1 MRDRLIRALRGEPV
15 DTTPVWIMRQAGRY
29 LPEYRRLRERYSM
42 LEMCRRV
49 DLAVEVTLQPLRRFD
64 LDGAILFS
72 DLLVPLWGMGWDFEL
87 VEGKGPVVR
96 PVERVDDLSPLDL
109 SRLDFVLETIR
120 RLKGEL
126 SVPLLGFTGAPLTFA
141 AYLLE
146 GRPSRDFARIRT
158 LFYRDPEHFHALM
171 GFLAREL
178 SRYLQTQVEA
188 GVDAVQIFDS
198 WAGSLP
204 PEIFASLLPHIQ
216 RMVEPL
222 PVPVIYFSTGTFHLL
237 PWLSRLEGVVLGV
250 DWRMPLP
257 AYRESWQG
265 PIQGNLDP
273 AMLLAPPEAFLPA
286 VRTVVDAG
294 RAFPGHVFNLGHGI
308 LPSTPPEHVTR
319 LVDAVHEL
327 GQREQER
334 PA

>member
-15 DTTPVWIMRQAGRY
+15 DTTPIWIMRQAGRY
-29 LPEYRRLRERYSM
+29 LPEYRKLRERYSM

-72 DLLVPLWGMGWDFEL
+72 DLLVPLWGMGRDFEL

-120 RLKGEL
+120 RLKKDLE
-126 SVPLLGFTGAPLTFA
+126 VPLLGFTGAPLTFA

-146 GRPSRDFARIRT
+146 GRPSRDFAQVRA

-178 SRYLQTQVEA
+178 SRYLQAQVEA

-198 WAGSLP
+198 
-204 PEIFASLLPHIQ
+204 
-216 RMVEPL
+216 
-222 PVPVIYFSTGTFHLL
+222 
-237 PWLSRLEGVVLGV
+237 
-250 DWRMPLP
+250 
-257 AYRESWQG
+257 
-265 PIQGNLDP
+265 
-273 AMLLAPPEAFLPA
+273 
-286 VRTVVDAG
+286 
-294 RAFPGHVFNLGHGI
+294 
-308 LPSTPPEHVTR
+308 
-319 LVDAVHEL
+319 
-327 GQREQER
+327 
-334 PA
+334 